1 MQFQK
6 PVCPMSR
13 ASHPL
18 WGLGACWGAGAAPS
32 LRITMEG
39 RPADRKPDQPQR
51 RGRWVTWAWATVIAP
66 VTQHDTQ
73 FFKGRD
79 ENSAENCSGNG
90 PAVKPRGRASPW
102 AVGDG
107 GGGGSQG
114 RGCSACI
121 VLGSRGPGPR
131 GGDRGGLCAARP
143 QALTMALP
151 GGLP

>member
-6 PVCPMSR
+6 PVCPVSR

-102 AVGDG
+102 AVGG
-107 GGGGSQG
+107 GGRGEPGVGGAPHAS
-114 RGCSACI
+114 SWA
-121 VLGSRGPGPR
+121 LG
-131 GGDRGGLCAARP
+131 D
-143 QALTMALP
+143 QALGAVTAGDSAPLALRH
-151 GGLP
+151 